1 MEIFQTIWTSL
12 TTPNE
17 GLTNLL
23 IAPLAFIEIPIVM
36 LLFTTFLN
44 IETTKKQRYTYIF
57 IVSFLSVISNLFI
70 KKEYIVFTN
79 MLIIP
84 ISVMCIFKVNILK
97 GFFSLIL
104 PSIITIL
111 LDTIIVKICIL
122 VFNISREY
130 ASIIPLYRIIINLI
144 MYLMLYVVYILFKN
158 LKCNINILD
167 NINKKNK
174 LVLIVNSIIGCL
186 AIAIQFYLIGYY
198 NEILPIFITVL
209 SLLSLITY
217 FIISLYSLTKTTQ
230 LQLTE
235 QNLEEAQLYNKSL
248 KILHDNV
255 RAFKHDFSNI
265 VQAIGRLC
273 WNK

>member
-1 MEIFQTIWTSL
+1 MEIFQTIWTAL
-12 TTPNE
+12 TTPNAE
-17 GLTNLL
+17 LTNLL

-111 LDTIIVKICIL
+111 LDTIIAKICLL

-144 MYLMLYVVYILFKN
+144 MYLMLYIVYILFKN

-186 AIAIQFYLIGYY
+186 AIATQFYLIGYY

-230 LQLTE
+230 LQITE

-273 WNK
+273 WN